1 MGDSAKLVFLSEF
14 FRIED
19 APPGLIPP
27 SRNAYADCSRFRQ
40 MNFRLSAKPNAGAA
54 ALRSKH
60 DFNALVV
67 FFRKHFVGIRSI
79 FQSHPVADD

>member
-1 MGDSAKLVFLSEF
+1 
-14 FRIED
+14 
-19 APPGLIPP
+19 
-27 SRNAYADCSRFRQ
+27 

-79 FQSHPVADD
+79 FQSHPVADDGGRINLALLNQFQ